1 MRPRVTAEEE
11 LDKEGALYRQ
21 LCELMQKEEQLCAD
35 AQPKGF
41 VRY

>member
-11 LDKEGALYRQ
+11 LDKEGVLYRQ
-21 LCELMQKEEQLCAD
+21 LCELMQKEERLCAD
-35 AQPKGF
+35 AQPNGF